1 VGRLVLLLCWPLA
14 ALLVAALAVVAAEP
28 AGEPDTDGLLI
39 NGGFEDGPTG
49 WDSLG
54 GDLSIVEASD
64 APQLV
69 ADRDRAA
76 RLDVGP
82 DQPLLRVFQHVPGA
96 AGGAFQFGGLALI
109 DDPNVEWTRL
119 ELSWYTAQ
127 NAYGEA
133 VSPPLSATGGVYQ
146 QLATV
151 AGEVP
156 CDAIDVRVSI
166 VVRRYSAATEAHA
179 YFDALQLTSV
189 GPPAVCPT
197 STPSPTLSPTVSDTA
212 TPTETSI
219 PTLTAT
225 RTRTATRTP
234 TPTRTATDTRTPA
247 ETRTPASTPTPSPS
261 ATQTPSLLATR
272 TATPTGPGPTP
283 TMTPSHGLLIN
294 GGFETA
300 AEGAPAGWRTFGG
313 ALTQVS
319 SPARSGNGA
328 GCFASA
334 TASTKWVFQT
344 VAVQPGEWYELDGYV
359 LQNDPAVDAAWL
371 RISWYASDDGSG
383 SALST
388 TDSLEEL
395 TQPEPTFA
403 HLTTGPVRASAD
415 AHSANARIM
424 LRPLSDAEA
433 VICIDDVT
441 FAGAAA
447 PPTVTPTASATFT
460 TMPTATSPRPT
471 VTPTRQP
478 TALPVATTIA
488 SPTPARP
495 RTSTPVAGASATSTP
510 TSPSDSPAPSSDY
523 GLLVNGGFEEPS
535 EGEPAGWSHYGGL
548 LSQVDEP
555 VHGGSFAG
563 AVFSSSASTKWA
575 YQTVAVTPLRWH
587 EMAAFVYYDHP
598 GVEAVW
604 LRVSWYTSR
613 DGGGSA
619 VVSVDSL
626 PVLDTPAAGYR
637 ELRTGP
643 VQAPPGV
650 HSARTRVMLRPRS
663 ELSALIYID
672 DVSFRVADAPEAAA
686 GEPVRIGDS
695 TAVADGAGG
704 RSPGRVVSDV
714 LGVVSRSTPQP
725 TPVIRRDAFLAPAE
739 NASPGDGEADRK
751 WLWVIAAGLL
761 AAGASGTAVYWRG

>member
-1 VGRLVLLLCWPLA
+1 MGRLVLLLCWPLA
-14 ALLVAALAVVAAEP
+14 ALLVAALAAVAIEQ
-28 AGEPDTDGLLI
+28 AGDPDTDGLLI
-39 NGGFEDGPTG
+39 NGGFEDGRTG
-49 WDSLG
+49 WDYLG
-54 GDLSIVEASD
+54 GDLSIVEAID
-64 APQLV
+64 LV
-69 ADRDRAA
+69 ADGARAA
-76 RLDVGP
+76 RLHVGP
-82 DQPLLRVFQHVPGA
+82 DQPLLRVFLHVPGA
-96 AGGAFQFGGLALI
+96 AGGTLQLSGLALI

-127 NAYGEA
+127 NTYGEA
-133 VSPPLSATGGVYQ
+133 VSPQLSATGGMYQ
-146 QLATV
+146 QLATA

-197 STPSPTLSPTVSDTA
+197 STPSPTLSPTVTDTA

-219 PTLTAT
+219 ATLTAT

-234 TPTRTATDTRTPA
+234 TLTRTATDTRTSA
-247 ETRTPASTPTPSPS
+247 DTRTPTL
-261 ATQTPSLLATR
+261 TQTPSVPATG
-272 TATPTGPGPTP
+272 TA
-283 TMTPSHGLLIN
+283 TPSHGLLIN
-294 GGFETA
+294 GGFEA
-300 AEGAPAGWRTFGG
+300 AAGGAPAGWRTFGG

-319 SPARSGNGA
+319 SWVRSGNGA

-344 VAVQPGEWYELDGYV
+344 VAVQPGEWYEFDGYV

-383 SALST
+383 SALSM

-395 TQPEPTFA
+395 TQPEPAFA
-403 HLTTGPVRASAD
+403 HLTTGPVRAPAD

-441 FAGAAA
+441 FVRTVT
-447 PPTVTPTASATFT
+447 PPTAAPTASATPSAT
-460 TMPTATSPRPT
+460 RTATSPRPT
-471 VTPTRQP
+471 VTPARQP
-478 TALPVATTIA
+478 TALPVATAIVSPRALDTPTRTPA
-488 SPTPARP
+488 LVTSTTPTPPLSAGDLP
-495 RTSTPVAGASATSTP
+495 RSAN
-510 TSPSDSPAPSSDY
+510 
-523 GLLVNGGFEEPS
+523 GLLVNGGFEESS

-555 VHGGSFAG
+555 VHDGRFAG

-604 LRVSWYTSR
+604 LRVSWYTSG

-619 VVSVDSL
+619 VESVDSL
-626 PVLDTPAAGYR
+626 SAFDAPAAGYR

-672 DVSFRVADAPEAAA
+672 DVSFRVVDAPDAAA
-686 GEPVRIGDS
+686 GEPVGPGDS
-695 TAVADGAGG
+695 TAGAGGADG
-704 RSPGRVVSDV
+704 RSPGRVVSEV

-725 TPVIRRDAFLAPAE
+725 TPVVRRDALFAPAE

-761 AAGASGTAVYWRG
+761 AAGASGTAAYWRGWPINA